1 MVQQDLRKFESQALK
16 PPFNGRPGAA
26 GPGLGEAARRGGSQ
40 TSVSQAAGSAGGLP
54 VPVACAAQTP
64 RTQALPVR
72 SLSGTLALPVPQ
84 SVQPQPLSSGPAR
97 PGRTAAATD
106 MESHM
111 MP

>member
-64 RTQALPVR
+64 RTQALPVAHCSQCSPR
-72 SLSGTLALPVPQ
+72 
-84 SVQPQPLSSGPAR
+84 QPLSSAGGPAR
-97 PGRTAAATD
+97 PGRTAAAT
-106 MESHM
+106 
-111 MP
+111 

>member
-64 RTQALPVR
+64 RTQALPVTVALR
-72 SLSGTLALPVPQ
+72 LAAAAWPDPAA
-84 SVQPQPLSSGPAR
+84 GPSQWTRGHDAWQC
-97 PGRTAAATD
+97 PGRAFRV
-106 MESHM
+106 E
-111 MP
+111 

>member
-1 MVQQDLRKFESQALK
+1 MRKFESQALK

-64 RTQALPVR
+64 RTQALRLPAAEWHWH
-72 SLSGTLALPVPQ
+72 SGC
-84 SVQPQPLSSGPAR
+84 
-97 PGRTAAATD
+97 PGRGSLAAGAAG
-106 MESHM
+106 
-111 MP
+111 

>member
-54 VPVACAAQTP
+54 VPVAGAAQTP
-64 RTQALPVR
+64 RTVTQALRLPAAEWHR
-72 SLSGTLALPVPQ
+72 DWHSGCPDRGSL
-84 SVQPQPLSSGPAR
+84 
-97 PGRTAAATD
+97 AAGAAG
-106 MESHM
+106 
-111 MP
+111 

>member
-40 TSVSQAAGSAGGLP
+40 TSVSQAAGSADGLP

-64 RTQALPVR
+64 SPSNSGTASGTQAGPD
-72 SLSGTLALPVPQ
+72 S
-84 SVQPQPLSSGPAR
+84 QPECSSGPAG
-97 PGRTAAATD
+97 PG
-106 MESHM
+106 
-111 MP
+111 PG

>member
-1 MVQQDLRKFESQALK
+1 LRKFESQALK

-64 RTQALPVR
+64 RTQALPACQEAVTR
-72 SLSGTLALPVPQ
+72 ITSKTKVEINLDHLVTV
-84 SVQPQPLSSGPAR
+84 
-97 PGRTAAATD
+97 
-106 MESHM
+106 M
-111 MP
+111 